1 MSEEVQV
8 LPEKAEANRVIFKPE
23 AWLATVDFV
32 KRLVLENNVMMAI
45 LGEQGNGKTTFAHL
59 LNTELSPHIK
69 PYIIPA
75 NPLFNRVFFLQQL
88 QELLGVEGE
97 PSISNFIAHCKVQ
110 ESHTLIIIDDA
121 QHLSAVFVEEVL
133 GEMQQ
138 LGDTSYF
145 HVCLVSDFSLVPV
158 LNKLAQHDYQDRIHS
173 IELGALTES
182 ETKTYLLQHVMP
194 RQNVEKRVTDLRV
207 KQFYQLT
214 AGHLVDINRQMAR
227 FFNAKAAA
235 PKSNKLFG
243 PLNIAASVALIAVA
257 AYIWGPEYSRS
268 IPMAILEQP
277 IPSPSEMDEND
288 MLLSQI
294 EPVLYSVIPSFET
307 EAVRQAILATPL
319 RKNELVAFNEEDEVV
334 DESEAVLDKV
344 IVAPK
349 VIAHEEKP
357 LVPAAPVAPAA
368 PKLVKKN
375 PIIRP
380 IVEQGRYTIQLLAS
394 KNKKQLERFANV
406 HHLKGKVQLRRSQR
420 QGVAWYVLTLGEY
433 QERQHAKQA
442 VSNLPKDIVQ
452 FKPWV
457 RAISDLKIAG

>member
-59 LNTELSPHIK
+59 LHAELSPYIK

-88 QELLGVEGE
+88 KELLGVEGE
-97 PSISNFIAHCKVQ
+97 PSISNFIAHCKEQ

-194 RQNVEKRVTDLRV
+194 RQNVEKRVTDVRV

-227 FFNAKAAA
+227 FFSVKAAA
-235 PKSNKLFG
+235 PKSNKFFG
-243 PLNIAASVALIAVA
+243 PLNIAVSVALIAVA

-268 IPMAILEQP
+268 MPMAILEQTM
-277 IPSPSEMDEND
+277 PSPSEMDEND

-294 EPVLYSVIPSFET
+294 EPVLYSIIPSFET

-319 RKNELVAFNEEDEVV
+319 RRNELVAFNEEDEVV

-349 VIAHEEKP
+349 VIAHEEM
-357 LVPAAPVAPAA
+357 PVVQPAPAA
-368 PKLVKKN
+368 PKLVKKSA
-375 PIIRP
+375 IIKP

-394 KNKKQLERFANV
+394 KNKKELERFANV
-406 HHLKGKVQLRRSQR
+406 HHLKGKVQLRLSQR
-420 QGVAWYVLTLGEY
+420 QGEAWYVLTLGEY
-433 QERQHAKQA
+433 QERQHATQA
-442 VSNLPKDIVQ
+442 VTNLPKDIVQ